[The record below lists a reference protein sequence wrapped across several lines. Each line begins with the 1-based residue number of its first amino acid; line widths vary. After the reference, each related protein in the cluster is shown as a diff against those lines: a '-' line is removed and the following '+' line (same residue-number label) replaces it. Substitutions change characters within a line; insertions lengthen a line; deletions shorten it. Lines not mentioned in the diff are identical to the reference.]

1 MFVAKGMRMVLWKLG
16 MGGPGELFV
25 ECVCGRDGEMGTG
38 PSHVVPVCLVC
49 GLRGHSRTLLWI
61 LWVATR
67 NETVVD
73 QSKLDQRHCAAGP
86 AVTDVAE

>member
-1 MFVAKGMRMVLWKLG
+1 MVLWKL
-16 MGGPGELFV
+16 GGPGELFV

-61 LWVATR
+61 FWVANSER
-67 NETVVD
+67 DRVVD